1 MTPNHNQESKTSP
14 LGFLRMLLFV
24 SAILLGLV
32 GCRSYKDMPYVSYWN
47 NEMYEIMGAMKDYSV
62 YDYVSPLKGRMDKFE
77 HLPAHYHILLPPKRD
92 MKKFCGYD
100 ENRCFLYSSSRGIA
114 IFQDVF
120 SWERKYR
127 NGFRQIPAD
136 SVRKQLSPYNEQV
149 KIKVKEQK
157 NHYLYVDNEIRMV
170 FFNLSEEDYESFVA
184 LPLKSFEIRRRG
196 EVRDWTNDKTDSL
209 LNKKDY
215 DSKDSIT
222 VSGIVLD
229 ENDKPLSQCVVVVAG
244 TKQHVFTDST
254 GHYSITMPH
263 EKNQLKFSYVGYTT
277 LTFRVNSRT
286 LNVKMI
292 EAPSIH
298 CH

>member
-32 GCRSYKDMPYVSYWN
+32 GCHSYKNVPYVYYRN
-47 NEMYEIMGAMKDYSV
+47 NEIDEVIGPTKDYSI
-62 YDYVSPLKGRMDKFE
+62 YDYVSHVKMSRDNEVYF
-77 HLPAHYHILLPPKRD
+77 PAHYHILLPPKIDFR
-92 MKKFCGYD
+92 KSSGIN
-100 ENRCFLYSSSRGIA
+100 ENRCFLYSSSKGIA
-114 IFQDVF
+114 IFQDEY

-157 NHYLYVDNEIRMV
+157 NHYLYVDNEIRIV

-184 LPLKSFEIRRRG
+184 LPLKSLEIRRRG